1 MAEHEV
7 EKRPAWS
14 VGAEKVTSTARPV
27 DRNWAE
33 TSPGGKHRRQLQRL
47 AQAVFSGHALIV
59 ALQPT
64 GLICSGSI

>member
-7 EKRPAWS
+7 EKRPAWL
-14 VGAEKVTSTARPV
+14 VGNEKVTSTARPV

-33 TSPGGKHRRQLQRL
+33 TSEGGKHRRQLQRP

-59 ALQPT
+59 ALHPV
-64 GLICSGSI
+64 GLTVSGSC